1 MARPSMDPEDV
12 ASLCRAKEASQ
23 KRRSELALP
32 GGSWH
37 CRRRTRGLEET
48 TRSIGSLIDL
58 FDSSDGKDT
67 LEVPL
72 LDHERIQQIWKE
84 QWKHIQRI
92 QDPEDFPLYMKTGT
106 LRKGGVE
113 LCCYRCTCGSTS
125 TSTILFQVLHTYEI
139 LIVTLINAVYKLVI
153 LL

>member
-58 FDSSDGKDT
+58 FDSSDGK
-67 LEVPL
+67 
-72 LDHERIQQIWKE
+72 
-84 QWKHIQRI
+84 
-92 QDPEDFPLYMKTGT
+92 F
-106 LRKGGVE
+106 
-113 LCCYRCTCGSTS
+113 LCSTTNGSSRYGRNNGSTFSVSKTQRTFQS
-125 TSTILFQVLHTYEI
+125 T
-139 LIVTLINAVYKLVI
+139 
-153 LL
+153 